1 MKQKYEDYHV
11 EDREQINALEEF
23 APRIREIIGGYRDK
37 RQLTSIA
44 KRLGITSPRL
54 TEMIT
59 KDDTGNYRRS
69 ITPYYL
75 GKLLD
80 GGVMT
85 VRQVLGDRRLE
96 DLPDRSRLFFERFML
111 PRKTIQL
118 VATAQDRGIDVEKIL
133 QEILYPSIKDTETST

>member
-1 MKQKYEDYHV
+1 MKQKYQDYHV
-11 EDREQINALEEF
+11 EDGEQINALEEF
-23 APRIREIIGGYRDK
+23 APRIREIIGEYRNERK
-37 RQLTSIA
+37 LTSIA

-59 KDDTGNYRRS
+59 KDDTGNYRRN

-75 GKLLD
+75 GKFID

-85 VRQVLGDRRLE
+85 VRQILGDRRLE

-118 VATAQDRGIDVEKIL
+118 VSVAQDRGIDVEKIL
-133 QEILYPSIKDTETST
+133 QEILYPSIKNTDTST

>member
-1 MKQKYEDYHV
+1 MKQKYEDYYV
-11 EDREQINALEEF
+11 EDREQIKAIEEF
-23 APRIREIIGGYRDK
+23 APRIREIIGEYRDS

-44 KRLGITSPRL
+44 KRLGITPARL

-59 KDDTGNYRRS
+59 KDDTGNYRRN

-75 GKLLD
+75 GKFID

-85 VRQVLGDRRLE
+85 VRQILGDRRLE

-118 VATAQDRGIDVEKIL
+118 VSVAQDRGIDVEKIL
-133 QEILYPSIKDTETST
+133 QEILYPSIKDTDTST

>member
-1 MKQKYEDYHV
+1 MRQKYQDYHV

-44 KRLGITSPRL
+44 KRLGITAPRL

-59 KDDTGNYRRS
+59 KDETGDYRRN

-75 GKLLD
+75 GKLID

-85 VRQVLGDRRLE
+85 VRQILGDRRLE
-96 DLPDRSRLFFERFML
+96 DLPDRARLFFERFML

-118 VATAQDRGIDVEKIL
+118 VAAAQDRGIDVEKIL
-133 QEILYPSIKDTETST
+133 QEILYPSMKDTDTST